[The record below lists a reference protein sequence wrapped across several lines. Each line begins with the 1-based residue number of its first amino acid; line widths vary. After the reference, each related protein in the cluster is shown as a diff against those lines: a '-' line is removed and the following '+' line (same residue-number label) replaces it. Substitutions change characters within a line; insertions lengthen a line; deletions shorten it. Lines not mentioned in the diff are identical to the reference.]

1 MNILLRLLAWTPLPL
16 LYVYGDI
23 LHFFTFYVFRWRVDV
38 ARRNLAA
45 AFPEKPEGERESIL
59 RQNFRNLARTLMEAI
74 WGSRAS
80 GEELMRRVAF
90 ENPEVIEKYKAAQQS
105 VVLLTAH
112 TCNWEWLLL
121 AAGARFGIPIDAVY
135 KTLRLQVVDAFTRDM
150 SSRFGG
156 NPIPFENFVFELLK
170 RAGQARAYGLLADQ
184 TPVKRMPKYWT
195 KFLNQDTAFFL
206 GPERIARYLDAPG
219 ALRRDEARRRRDVLG
234 EAARARRAALRGR
247 GCRRED
253 RRRLRARP
261 RGDDPRPSG
270 RLAVDPQQVEV
281 RAAAGRVDRQH
292 VRASRARDLVGP
304 RVHCSTRHRLPVPIV
319 AGLLHCDCNV
329 AIIRLL
335 RSTQCHPST
344 SRTARVALAEFSV
357 ALRSAP

>member
-23 LHFFTFYVFRWRVDV
+23 LHFLTFYVFRWRVDL

-45 AFPEKPEGERESIL
+45 AFPAMPEAEREAVL

-150 SSRFGG
+150 RSRFGG

-206 GPERIARYLDAPG
+206 GPERIARYLDAPVLYVEMKRAG
-219 ALRRDEARRRRDVLG
+219 VGKYSVKLHVLAEPPYEDEDAGVKIAEGYARGL
-234 EAARARRAALRGR
+234 EATIRAHPADWLWIHNKWKY
-247 GCRRED
+247 
-253 RRRLRARP
+253 ARP
-261 RGDDPRPSG
+261 PD
-270 RLAVDPQQVEV
+270 E
-281 RAAAGRVDRQH
+281 
-292 VRASRARDLVGP
+292 
-304 RVHCSTRHRLPVPIV
+304 
-319 AGLLHCDCNV
+319 
-329 AIIRLL
+329 
-335 RSTQCHPST
+335 
-344 SRTARVALAEFSV
+344 
-357 ALRSAP
+357 

>member
-16 LYVYGDI
+16 LYLYGDI

-45 AFPEKPEGERESIL
+45 AFPEKPEAERESIL

-150 SSRFGG
+150 RSRFGG

-206 GPERIARYLDAPG
+206 GPERIARYLDAAVLYVEMKRAGVGRYSVRLHVLAEPPYE
-219 ALRRDEARRRRDVLG
+219 DEDAGVKIAEGYARGL
-234 EAARARRAALRGR
+234 EATIRAHPADWLWIHNKWKY
-247 GCRRED
+247 
-253 RRRLRARP
+253 ARP
-261 RGDDPRPSG
+261 AD
-270 RLAVDPQQVEV
+270 E
-281 RAAAGRVDRQH
+281 
-292 VRASRARDLVGP
+292 
-304 RVHCSTRHRLPVPIV
+304 
-319 AGLLHCDCNV
+319 
-329 AIIRLL
+329 
-335 RSTQCHPST
+335 
-344 SRTARVALAEFSV
+344 
-357 ALRSAP
+357 